1 MASKKIQCNWCQKE
15 KEQVVNSFFAACPII
30 PEMEEKIL
38 NAIEKYGH
46 EWWTELE
53 KDDKDLC
60 DELMG
65 YDQATSTVGRASVC
79 SDCIED
85 DEEAYA
91 KYRKIVSDDADPY
104 DMVKVVVEDV
114 SVDLDSEIDVED
126 MERWYGEVKERIKKM
141 KPNRE
146 K

>member
-38 NAIEKYGH
+38 KAIEKYGH

-65 YDQATSTVGRASVC
+65 YDQATNTVGRASVC
-79 SDCIED
+79 GDCIED

-104 DMVKVVVEDV
+104 DMVKVGVGDGDDDE
-114 SVDLDSEIDVED
+114 EIDVDD
-126 MERWYGEVKERIKKM
+126 MEKWYGEVKERIKKM